1 MPKAER
7 PLAAAIE
14 FRNTGM
20 REALE
25 EAERNRYSALDE
37 REEEE
42 QTEREEYRTNE
53 LYWARL
59 TLAHGGDPQ
68 AQCDIGLC
76 FAKGEHGFSQDDEE
90 AVAWFLRAAEQGHKV
105 VSGLRLSFTLFGV
118 TNLIPTKT
126 SVVCVAMKAGGLI
139 LRYESPKKN

>member
-59 TLAHGGDPQ
+59 TLAHSSLS
-68 AQCDIGLC
+68 LC
-76 FAKGEHGFSQDDEE
+76 LHDGE
-90 AVAWFLRAAEQGHKV
+90 
-105 VSGLRLSFTLFGV
+105 
-118 TNLIPTKT
+118 
-126 SVVCVAMKAGGLI
+126 
-139 LRYESPKKN
+139 

>member
-59 TLAHGGDPQ
+59 SLAHGGDPQ

-90 AVAWFLRAAEQGHKV
+90 AVTWFLRAAEQGNPQALYQLGNMAV
-105 VSGLRLSFTLFGV
+105 RAAEGSFQTQDWPTNTSGGPPL
-118 TNLIPTKT
+118 P
-126 SVVCVAMKAGGLI
+126 
-139 LRYESPKKN
+139 